1 MFHYL
6 RLMSIINVRVKNIRK
21 LGYQNLKEW
30 TENDNNVYIGR
41 AGIVFVEKERFPKKS
56 SEFHNPFK
64 IGKDGTREEVLEKY
78 KNYIT
83 DKLKNNNQLVEEL
96 IKLKN
101 KNLGCWCYPE
111 KCHGNILLELI
122 KQYTDHSI

>member
-41 AGIVFVEKERFPKKS
+41 AGIVFVEKERFPKS
-56 SEFHNPFK
+56 LRNFIIH
-64 IGKDGTREEVLEKY
+64 
-78 KNYIT
+78 
-83 DKLKNNNQLVEEL
+83 LK
-96 IKLKN
+96 
-101 KNLGCWCYPE
+101 
-111 KCHGNILLELI
+111 
-122 KQYTDHSI
+122 

>member
-1 MFHYL
+1 M
-6 RLMSIINVRVKNIRK
+6 
-21 LGYQNLKEW
+21 
-30 TENDNNVYIGR
+30 YIGR

-64 IGKDGTREEVLEKY
+64 IGKDGTREEKI
-78 KNYIT
+78 KIRKSIIRTYIT
-83 DKLKNNNQLVEEL
+83 DKLKNNNQLIEEL
-96 IKLKN
+96 IKLKDCH

-122 KQYTDHSI
+122 